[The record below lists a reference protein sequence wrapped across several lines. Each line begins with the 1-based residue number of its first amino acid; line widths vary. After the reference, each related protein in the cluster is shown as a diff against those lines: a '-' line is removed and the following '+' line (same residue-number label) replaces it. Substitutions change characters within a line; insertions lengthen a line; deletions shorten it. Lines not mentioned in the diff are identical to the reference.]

1 MQLSLFT
8 DYALR
13 TLMYLASQPEDRL
26 VTLRELAAAFQ
37 ISLDHLRKV
46 VSRLAQLGLIESRQG
61 RHGGLRLGRPAA
73 EIRVGQVVRQMEGAE
88 EVIDCEGRD
97 CVLVPGCALRIEFKQ
112 ALEAFY
118 ARLDECSVA
127 DLLGRRRMQQRLLAL
142 RPLE

>member
-13 TLMYLASQPEDRL
+13 TLMYLASQPDRQ
-26 VTLRELAAAFQ
+26 VTLRELAAAYQ

-61 RHGGLRLGRPAA
+61 RSGGLRLGKSANS
-73 EIRVGQVVRQMEGAE
+73 IRVGQVVRQMETTD
-88 EVIDCEGRD
+88 EVIDCEGRE
-97 CVLVPGCALRIEFKQ
+97 CVLVPGCALRLELAD

-118 ARLDECSVA
+118 ARLDEKTIA
-127 DLLGRRRMQQRLLAL
+127 DLLGSRRTEQRLIAL
-142 RPLE
+142 RPAD